1 MAEILLPTASKQD
14 SIKQTVESIASNFPL
29 EVSEGTDFSQYTYLQ
44 TTVSVANSVSENF
57 EVVNISGE
65 GFLMSLG
72 STLRNWRVSFDIV
85 VDGVVITGFSV
96 IDGALPSLLVP
107 FKTSLVVKTKRFG
120 TDSTANITVGYLL

>member
-72 STLRNWRVSFDIV
+72 STLRNWRGSFGIV
-85 VDGVVITGFSV
+85 VYGVVITGFCV

>member
-1 MAEILLPTASKQD
+1 MAEILLPTASKQN

-44 TTVSVANSVSENF
+44 TTVSVANSVSGNF

-65 GFLMSLG
+65 GFLMLLG
-72 STLRNWRVSFDIV
+72 STLRNGRVSFDIV

-96 IDGALPSLLVP
+96 IDGVLSSLLVP
-107 FKTSLVVKTKRFG
+107 FKTSLVVKTKYFG